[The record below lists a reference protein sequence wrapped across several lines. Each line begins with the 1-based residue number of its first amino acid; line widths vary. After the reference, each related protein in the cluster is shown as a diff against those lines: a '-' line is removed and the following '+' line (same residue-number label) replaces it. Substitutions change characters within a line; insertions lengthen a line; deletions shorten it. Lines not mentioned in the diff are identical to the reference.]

1 MDNADSSS
9 SPSSS
14 STFNPNRVAT
24 KPTLTYFPTG
34 GRAKVARLLLE
45 DAGVDYDYVSLAD
58 WPQQKP
64 QLLATGTPLP
74 NRMTHA
80 AHDTTRTRHSRL
92 IARRTCT
99 GKLAFGQVPLYE
111 EPGLTLVQSG
121 AIARHLGKK
130 LGYAGASD
138 HEAALIDA
146 AYEGVSDIVNR
157 FVAVLGLPAEQA
169 KTETERLMKEYLP
182 LQLGYLD
189 KLLEKNGNNGF
200 LVGGQVRVVSCVVCR
215 ASCVVRA
222 LCRGRVL

>member
-9 SPSSS
+9 SPSSSS

-45 DAGVDYDYVSLAD
+45 DAGVDYDY
-58 WPQQKP
+58 
-64 QLLATGTPLP
+64 
-74 NRMTHA
+74 
-80 AHDTTRTRHSRL
+80 
-92 IARRTCT
+92 
-99 GKLAFGQVPLYE
+99 VPLYE

-200 LVGGQVRVVSCVVCR
+200 LVGGQLSYADAALFTMLQSAFRRPGADSLAAQFPALKAYHDGIQSR
-215 ASCVVRA
+215 DRIKRFLATDPYGTSAPAPSSASTSSSDVKEKN
-222 LCRGRVL
+222 

>member
-1 MDNADSSS
+1 MLA
-9 SPSSS
+9 
-14 STFNPNRVAT
+14 
-24 KPTLTYFPTG
+24 
-34 GRAKVARLLLE
+34 AR
-45 DAGVDYDYVSLAD
+45 
-58 WPQQKP
+58 
-64 QLLATGTPLP
+64 
-74 NRMTHA
+74 
-80 AHDTTRTRHSRL
+80 
-92 IARRTCT
+92 T

-157 FVAVLGLPAEQA
+157 FVAVLDLPAEQA

-182 LQLGYLD
+182 LQLGYLT

-200 LVGGQVRVVSCVVCR
+200 LVGNQVSAVSCVSCR
-215 ASCVVRA
+215 VVVVRA
-222 LCRGRVL
+222 VAYRGSGPPVELRGRGAVHGAAEHHP

>member
-1 MDNADSSS
+1 
-9 SPSSS
+9 
-14 STFNPNRVAT
+14 
-24 KPTLTYFPTG
+24 
-34 GRAKVARLLLE
+34 
-45 DAGVDYDYVSLAD
+45 
-58 WPQQKP
+58 
-64 QLLATGTPLP
+64 
-74 NRMTHA
+74 
-80 AHDTTRTRHSRL
+80 
-92 IARRTCT
+92 
-99 GKLAFGQVPLYE
+99 VPLYE

-215 ASCVVRA
+215 ASCVVRRA
-222 LCRGRVL
+222 CAVSRTCAVTYRGSGPPVELRGRGAVHDAAERLPEAWRGLAGRAVSRAQGLPRRHPEQGPHQALPGHRPLRHLRSRAEQCQHLFV